1 MNEPNHDLYLRR
13 FCVCLIKRD
22 LLYYGPFDFKTSKM
36 KLSLLSGLVLQVNA
50 FKLSEKEASQIL
62 SRKPR
67 DPRGPKINENSI
79 LFGLVEGADDLER
92 ECIEGRAQW
101 IMHIGL
107 SMADPKS
114 GSPWIYLIEPF

>member
-1 MNEPNHDLYLRR
+1 
-13 FCVCLIKRD
+13 
-22 LLYYGPFDFKTSKM
+22 M
-36 KLSLLSGLVLQVNA
+36 KLSLLSGLLLQSNA

-67 DPRGPKINENSI
+67 ENPQINENSK

-107 SMADPKS
+107 SPVRVALDGFCRAFLRKMQ
-114 GSPWIYLIEPF
+114 

>member
-1 MNEPNHDLYLRR
+1 MFSCSTIFSSSRIYLRR

-36 KLSLLSGLVLQVNA
+36 KLSLLSGLVLQANA

-79 LFGLVEGADDLER
+79 LFDLVEGADDLER
-92 ECIEGRAQW
+92 ECIEGRAHIIDNAQW
-101 IMHIGL
+101 FIH
-107 SMADPKS
+107 D
-114 GSPWIYLIEPF
+114 

>member
-36 KLSLLSGLVLQVNA
+36 KLSLLSGLVLQANA

-67 DPRGPKINENSI
+67 ENPQINENSKF
-79 LFGLVEGADDLER
+79 FGLVEGADDLER

-101 IMHIGL
+101 KCTL
-107 SMADPKS
+107 VYPQSE
-114 GSPWIYLIEPF
+114 SPLIDFVEPF

>member
-1 MNEPNHDLYLRR
+1 M
-13 FCVCLIKRD
+13 IKRD

-36 KLSLLSGLVLQVNA
+36 KLSLFLGLVLQANA
-50 FKLSEKEASQIL
+50 FKLSEKEASHIL

-67 DPRGPKINENSI
+67 ASPQINENSK

-92 ECIEGRAQW
+92 ECIEGRAQK

-107 SMADPKS
+107 SMTDPQS
-114 GSPWIYLIEPF
+114 GSPWIEPF

>member
-1 MNEPNHDLYLRR
+1 
-13 FCVCLIKRD
+13 
-22 LLYYGPFDFKTSKM
+22 M
-36 KLSLLSGLVLQVNA
+36 KLSLLSGLVVQANA

-67 DPRGPKINENSI
+67 ENPQIHLEIHGNENSNF
-79 LFGLVEGADDLER
+79 FGLGEGADDLER

-107 SMADPKS
+107 SMADPQS
-114 GSPWIYLIEPF
+114 GSPG

>member
-1 MNEPNHDLYLRR
+1 MNGPDHDLYLRR

-36 KLSLLSGLVLQVNA
+36 KLSLLSGLVLHANA

-67 DPRGPKINENSI
+67 ENPQINENSKF
-79 LFGLVEGADDLER
+79 FGLVEGADDLER
-92 ECIEGRAQW
+92 ECVEGRAQW
-101 IMHIGL
+101 IMRIGL

>member
-1 MNEPNHDLYLRR
+1 
-13 FCVCLIKRD
+13 
-22 LLYYGPFDFKTSKM
+22 M
-36 KLSLLSGLVLQVNA
+36 KLSLLSGLVLQANA

-67 DPRGPKINENSI
+67 ENPQINENSKF
-79 LFGLVEGADDLER
+79 FGLVEGADDLER

-107 SMADPKS
+107 SMTDPQS
-114 GSPWIYLIEPF
+114 GSPWIDFVEPF